1 MILECSLTPTY
12 FRIWKPMPIQLLEKL
27 CPYMVILLR
36 VQLQAPY
43 RNPNTPEMLNFNRAM
58 STVRVSVEW
67 LFSEITNYFRFVDK
81 KKKS

>member
-1 MILECSLTPTY
+1 
-12 FRIWKPMPIQLLEKL
+12 MPIQLLEKL

-67 LFSEITNYFRFVDK
+67 LFSDITNYFRFVDL